1 MAMNRELN
9 LLEKIILANSMR
21 GVDWLIVSLTGIL
34 LAVFTLAVFAIK
46 INHLIALAPIV
57 LVLLVFAH
65 LRYWG
70 FRQNVSGVTVNF
82 KKNFIIYVII
92 IAVVVTLTYFS
103 SDFVLIALG
112 TGWGSLIYFNM
123 AALVAENTRGKRDL
137 GYSLL
142 ATIVTGGLLGVI
154 WSVGLFF
161 LDHIHRLS

>member
-9 LLEKIILANSMR
+9 LLEKIILANAMR
-21 GVDWLIVSLTGIL
+21 GVDWLIVSLAGIL
-34 LAVFTLAVFAIK
+34 LAVFTLAVFAIR
-46 INHLIALAPIV
+46 IDHLIVLAPIV

-82 KKNFIIYVII
+82 KKNFIIYVVI
-92 IAVVVTLTYFS
+92 IAVAVTLTYFS
-103 SDFVLIALG
+103 NDFVLIALG
-112 TGWGSLIYFNM
+112 MGWGSLIYFNM
-123 AALVAENTRGKRDL
+123 AALIAENKRGKRDL

-142 ATIVTGGLLGVI
+142 STVMTGGLYSVI
-154 WSVGLFF
+154 WGVGLFF